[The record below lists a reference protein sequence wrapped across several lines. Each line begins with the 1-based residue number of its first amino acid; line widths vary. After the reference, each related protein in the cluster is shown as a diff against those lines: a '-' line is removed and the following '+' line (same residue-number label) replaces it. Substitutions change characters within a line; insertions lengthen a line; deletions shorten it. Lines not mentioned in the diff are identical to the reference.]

1 MFLVVYLYC
10 NLYCNLKAM
19 KKLTK
24 AEEQIMQVLW
34 ELEKGFV
41 NDIVSQLLDPKPA
54 YNTVST
60 IVRILEQKGFIAHK
74 AYGRTHE
81 YFPLV
86 KKEDYSRE
94 YLNNFTKNYF
104 SNSYKALASFFAQSE
119 TLSIKELEE
128 IKLLVEQ
135 QINNYKK
142 AEK

>member
-1 MFLVVYLYC
+1 MFLVVSLYR
-10 NLYCNLKAM
+10 NLKAM

-24 AEEQIMQVLW
+24 AEEQIMQILW

-41 NDIVSQLLDPKPA
+41 NDIVSLLPDPKPA

-60 IVRILEQKGFIAHK
+60 IVRILEQKGFISHK

-81 YFPLV
+81 YYPLV
-86 KKEDYSRE
+86 QKEDYSRE

-104 SNSYKALASFFAQSE
+104 SNSYQALASFFAQSE

-128 IKLLVEQ
+128 IKLLVEE
-135 QINNYKK
+135 QIINHKK
-142 AEK
+142 VRK

>member
-1 MFLVVYLYC
+1 MFLVVSLYH
-10 NLYCNLKAM
+10 NLKAM

-24 AEEQIMQVLW
+24 AEEQIMQILW

-41 NDIVSQLLDPKPA
+41 NDIVSLLPDPKPA

-60 IVRILEQKGFIAHK
+60 IVRILEKKGFISHK

-81 YFPLV
+81 YYPLV
-86 KKEDYSRE
+86 QKEDYSRE
-94 YLNNFTKNYF
+94 YLNNFTRNYF

-128 IKLLVEQ
+128 IKLLVEE
-135 QINNYKK
+135 QIINHKK
-142 AEK
+142 VKK

>member
-1 MFLVVYLYC
+1 MFLVVSLYS
-10 NLYCNLKAM
+10 NKTTM

-41 NDIVSQLLDPKPA
+41 NDIVSLLSDPKPA

-86 KKEDYSRE
+86 QKEDYSRE
-94 YLNNFTKNYF
+94 YLNNFTQNYF
-104 SNSYKALASFFAQSE
+104 SNSYKAMASFFAQSE
-119 TLSIKELEE
+119 NLSIKELEE
-128 IKLLVEQ
+128 IKLLVEE
-135 QINNYKK
+135 QINNYKEAK
-142 AEK
+142 Q

>member
-1 MFLVVYLYC
+1 
-10 NLYCNLKAM
+10 M

-41 NDIVSQLLDPKPA
+41 NDIVSLLPEPKPA

-86 KKEDYSRE
+86 QKEVYSRE
-94 YLNNFTKNYF
+94 YLNNFTQNYF

-119 TLSIKELEE
+119 TLSINELEE
-128 IKLLVEQ
+128 IKLLVEE
-135 QINNYKK
+135 QIINHKEAK
-142 AEK
+142 Q

>member
-1 MFLVVYLYC
+1 
-10 NLYCNLKAM
+10 M

-41 NDIVSQLLDPKPA
+41 NDIISLLPEPKPA

-81 YFPLV
+81 YFPIV
-86 KKEDYSRE
+86 QKEEYSRE
-94 YLNNFTKNYF
+94 YLNNFTQNYF

-128 IKLLVEQ
+128 IKVLVEE
-135 QINNYKK
+135 QISNHREAKK
-142 AEK
+142 

>member
-1 MFLVVYLYC
+1 
-10 NLYCNLKAM
+10 M
-19 KKLTK
+19 KKLTH

-41 NDIVSQLLDPKPA
+41 NDIVSQLPDPKPA

-81 YFPLV
+81 YYPLIN
-86 KKEDYSRE
+86 KDEYSRE
-94 YLNNFTKNYF
+94 YLDNFTQNYF

-119 TLSIKELEE
+119 TLSMKELEE
-128 IKLLVEQ
+128 IKVLVEE
-135 QINNYKK
+135 QINNHKEAK
-142 AEK
+142 Q

>member
-1 MFLVVYLYC
+1 
-10 NLYCNLKAM
+10 M

-41 NDIVSQLLDPKPA
+41 NDIVSLLPEPKPA

-81 YFPLV
+81 YFPLI

-94 YLNNFTKNYF
+94 YLNNFTQNYF
-104 SNSYKALASFFAQSE
+104 SNSYKALASFFANTE
-119 TLSIKELEE
+119 NLSVKELEE
-128 IKLLVEQ
+128 IKVLVEE
-135 QINNYKK
+135 QIKNHKNS
-142 AEK
+142 

>member
-1 MFLVVYLYC
+1 
-10 NLYCNLKAM
+10 M

-41 NDIVSQLLDPKPA
+41 NDIVSLLPEPKPA

-81 YFPLV
+81 YFPLI

-94 YLNNFTKNYF
+94 YLNNFTQNYF
-104 SNSYKALASFFAQSE
+104 SNSYKALASFFANTE
-119 TLSIKELEE
+119 NLSVKDLEE
-128 IKLLVEQ
+128 IKILVEE
-135 QINNYKK
+135 QIKNHKK
-142 AEK
+142 S